1 MGGRLT
7 TPPSSASS
15 SSTTA
20 HRNTGNGSSTNLSHP
35 RTHSNSSN
43 NHSQPHRH
51 RSSSGHHNSHGL
63 FRNNPSN
70 HNRHRT
76 TSTNI
81 DPTAAAAFN
90 FNLLRYVGI
99 EHESDDQSS
108 DDDSPQA
115 RRRLQRILIAL
126 RDVPCPV
133 CNKII
138 PSDSFDK
145 HIIQCLSK
153 PRIDY
158 NEDTLT
164 ENKGECVICLDDL
177 LEGQKIARLPCLCI
191 YHKSFIENPKMC
203 TTDIISSFTRNA
215 YLFVSFEIGYFIFD
229 SIDMLK
235 KARGRQ
241 TYEYLLHHII
251 IIGCFG
257 ISVYYGQYIGYS
269 VLSLFLEINS
279 IFLHLRQLLLL
290 WNISRRSKIF
300 LINIILNLVTFV
312 VFRFGIIT
320 YMSIWLIINRSNVPL
335 VLSFIGQSGLLI
347 MAIIN
352 ISLFYRLLKSD
363 FLSV

>member
-20 HRNTGNGSSTNLSHP
+20 HRNPSTGSTTNLSHP
-35 RTHSNSSN
+35 RTHSTSTNHH
-43 NHSQPHRH
+43 HSQPHRH

-63 FRNNPSN
+63 FANNPSN

-76 TSTNI
+76 ASTNM
-81 DPTAAAAFN
+81 DPMSTAAFN
-90 FNLLRYVGI
+90 FNLLRYVGL

-133 CNKII
+133 CNKTI

-145 HIIQCLSK
+145 HILICLSK

-164 ENKGECVICLDDL
+164 ETKGECVICLDDL

-191 YHKSFIENPKMC
+191 YHKSC
-203 TTDIISSFTRNA
+203 
-215 YLFVSFEIGYFIFD
+215 
-229 SIDMLK
+229 ID
-235 KARGRQ
+235 
-241 TYEYLLHHII
+241 
-251 IIGCFG
+251 
-257 ISVYYGQYIGYS
+257 
-269 VLSLFLEINS
+269 N
-279 IFLHLRQLLLL
+279 
-290 WNISRRSKIF
+290 W
-300 LINIILNLVTFV
+300 
-312 VFRFGIIT
+312 FR
-320 YMSIWLIINRSNVPL
+320 INRSCPEHP
-335 VLSFIGQSGLLI
+335 G
-347 MAIIN
+347 
-352 ISLFYRLLKSD
+352 D
-363 FLSV
+363 

>member
-1 MGGRLT
+1 MFYDWNSFCRGSITSILT
-7 TPPSSASS
+7 FSTIHHVLSKLISCKDKRQHWKQVNVFTSFIHS
-15 SSTTA
+15 ILSSTI
-20 HRNTGNGSSTNLSHP
+20 S
-35 RTHSNSSN
+35 
-43 NHSQPHRH
+43 
-51 RSSSGHHNSHGL
+51 
-63 FRNNPSN
+63 
-70 HNRHRT
+70 
-76 TSTNI
+76 
-81 DPTAAAAFN
+81 
-90 FNLLRYVGI
+90 
-99 EHESDDQSS
+99 
-108 DDDSPQA
+108 
-115 RRRLQRILIAL
+115 
-126 RDVPCPV
+126 
-133 CNKII
+133 
-138 PSDSFDK
+138 
-145 HIIQCLSK
+145 
-153 PRIDY
+153 
-158 NEDTLT
+158 
-164 ENKGECVICLDDL
+164 
-177 LEGQKIARLPCLCI
+177 I
-191 YHKSFIENPKMC
+191 YFFIENPKMC